1 MTFRA
6 FHENLCHAQFI
17 ELGHI
22 RLEVEILDLR
32 FIEFYHD
39 GVENTLEKLGV
50 EEHIEIIH

>member
-6 FHENLCHAQFI
+6 FHENLFHAQFI